1 MWLGKI
7 PWIMY
12 IFSVFIMFFGYYT
25 NQVFN
30 NSAIASNSSYTY
42 NALHTLA
49 SSYTIS
55 QGINTSL
62 IFGDFLAG
70 LTVVFG
76 ILTGNT
82 ISSALAGAPYIS
94 GDILL
99 LIQIIFSLS
108 SVALWVFIVAFR
120 DM

>member
-1 MWLGKI
+1 
-7 PWIMY
+7 MY
-12 IFSVFIMFFGYYT
+12 IFSVFIMFMGYYT
-25 NQVFN
+25 NQVFGN
-30 NSAIASNSSYTY
+30 TAMAANSSYTY

-49 SSYTIS
+49 SSYSINQS
-55 QGINTSL
+55 INTSL
-62 IFGDFLAG
+62 VFGDFIAG

-82 ISSALAGAPYIS
+82 ISSAIAGAPFVS
-94 GDILL
+94 ADILL